1 MDAVPRH
8 FPIKHLVAHCG
19 LAAHFPENSILA
31 LLEVAEAGA
40 AIVEFDIQRSADGV
54 PMVIYDASLQRTTA
68 TAGAVGN
75 FTASELMALSCGYP
89 VLFGEQ
95 FAQIHVPSLLQTVA
109 ALAARQDVFVLAEIK
124 DESI

>member
-1 MDAVPRH
+1 MDTLPRH
-8 FPIKHLVAHCG
+8 FPVKHLVSHHG

-31 LLEVAEAGA
+31 LLEAVDASA
-40 AIVEFDIQRSADGV
+40 ATVEFDIQLAADGV
-54 PMVIYDASLQRTTA
+54 PMVIHDASLQRTTA
-68 TAGAVGN
+68 TSAAVGD

-109 ALAARQDVFVLAEIK
+109 ALAARQEVFVLAEIK